1 MSNSVAL
8 GALAAVL
15 AVGLLL
21 LIHRPTGAQRLAR
34 LAGLA
39 ITVLV
44 AAALTPW
51 TFQDSGPAASLLLG
65 VPVLAATVPVL
76 AERSGRRR
84 AEIADLVAAVV
95 IGSWSLLLALGIGV
109 AFLPVV
115 LLYLLSAT
123 WSFAPPRSISN

>member
-1 MSNSVAL
+1 MTSSVTL

-15 AVGLLL
+15 AVALLL
-21 LIHRPTGAQRLAR
+21 LIRRPAAAQRLAR
-34 LAGLA
+34 LAALA

-51 TFQDSGPAASLLLG
+51 TVQDSGPAASFLLG

-76 AERSGRRR
+76 AERSGRR

-95 IGSWSLLLALGIGV
+95 IGSWGLLLALGIGV

-123 WSFAPPRSISN
+123 WSTAPRKQA

>member
-1 MSNSVAL
+1 MTSSVPL

-21 LIHRPTGAQRLAR
+21 LIRRPAGAQRLAR

-51 TFQDSGPAASLLLG
+51 TVQDSGPAASFLLG
-65 VPVLAATVPVL
+65 VPVLAALGPVL
-76 AERSGRRR
+76 AERSERL
-84 AEIADLVAAVV
+84 AEIADVVAAVV
-95 IGSWSLLLALGIGV
+95 IGSWGLLLALGIGV

-123 WSFAPPRSISN
+123 WSFAPRKQA

>member
-1 MSNSVAL
+1 MTSSVPL

-21 LIHRPTGAQRLAR
+21 LIRRPAAAQRLAR
-34 LAGLA
+34 LAGLV

-51 TFQDSGPAASLLLG
+51 TVQDSGPAVSFLLG

-76 AERSGRRR
+76 AERSGRR

-95 IGSWSLLLALGIGV
+95 IGSWGLLLTLGIGV

-123 WSFAPPRSISN
+123 WSSAPRRSISD